1 MIRRLRRRLT
11 LIFTLLTS
19 LVLAVV
25 LAATVVVAWAEQEAS
40 QKTLLV
46 QSLDHALDLIQVGGV
61 VSDAQ
66 LAELEQQLQGAVI
79 LEDNGL
85 PLHFPGVWPLRTSRA
100 VLLERVNAYL
110 QEHAQEYSTS
120 ARLENFTVHGDQG
133 ERYLACAAQLRT
145 EYAGGQDLVYS
156 AVVLADR
163 SNNRPELF
171 RLIVQD
177 TFIGLAGAVLLA
189 VISWSLAGFAIRP
202 TAESLRAQNEF
213 VAAASHEL
221 RSPLAVIRASLAAA
235 RGVPQGCAPE
245 AARFLDTADR
255 EAARLG
261 RLVGDLLLLAGSD
274 AKAWTADFSPVNL
287 DTFCAQIYEQ
297 YHLYCSERGHVLRV
311 HLPQDHLPTV
321 TADRERLLQLLGV
334 LFSNAA
340 EYAPPGTPIEFLVF
354 PVRRSVCFEVA
365 DHGPGVPDGDK
376 ERIFTRFARAEASR
390 SDKAHFGLGLSVARE
405 LAALHQGSLVC
416 ADTPGGGAT
425 FRFTMPLE
433 P

>member
-11 LIFTLLTS
+11 LIFTLLTL

-25 LAATVVVAWAEQEAS
+25 LAATVVVAWAGQEAR
-40 QKTLLV
+40 QKALLV

-79 LEDNGL
+79 LEDNGV

-100 VLLERVNAYL
+100 VLLERVDAYL
-110 QEHAQEYSTS
+110 QEHAQEYRSS
-120 ARLENFTVHGDQG
+120 DRLENFTIRGDRG

-145 EYAGGQDLVYS
+145 GYGSGQELVYS

-163 SNNRPELF
+163 SNGISEIR
-171 RLIVQD
+171 RLIAQD
-177 TFIGLAGAVLLA
+177 TAIGLAGAGLLA
-189 VISWSLAGFAIRP
+189 VISWFLAGFAIRP
-202 TAESLRAQNEF
+202 TVESLCAQNEF

-235 RGVPQGCAPE
+235 QGVSQGCAPE

-255 EAARLG
+255 EADRLG
-261 RLVGDLLLLAGSD
+261 RLVSDLLLLAGSD
-274 AKAWTADFSPVNL
+274 AKAWTADFAPLDL
-287 DTFCAQIYEQ
+287 DTFCAQVYEQ
-297 YHLYCSERGHVLRV
+297 YHLYCSERGHSLRV
-311 HLPQDHLPTV
+311 HLPKDPLPTV
-321 TADRERLLQLLGV
+321 LADRERLLQLLGV

-340 EYAPPGTPIEFLVF
+340 EYAPPDTPIEFSVSLG
-354 PVRRSVCFEVA
+354 RRSVCFEVA

-405 LAALHQGSLVC
+405 LASLHKGALVC
-416 ADTPGGGAT
+416 ADTPGGGAS

-433 P
+433 L